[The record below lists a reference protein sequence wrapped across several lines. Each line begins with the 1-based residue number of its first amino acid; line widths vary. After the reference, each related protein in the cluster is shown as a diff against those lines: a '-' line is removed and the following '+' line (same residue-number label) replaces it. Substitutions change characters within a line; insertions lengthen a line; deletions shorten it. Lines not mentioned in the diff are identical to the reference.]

1 MQQTEAAVERVFRAR
16 PSECASLCPV
26 QRHSAENSDV
36 LTCKRRRTGSR
47 FPNALIR
54 SSVAAEKKKKRKCGV
69 DENSR
74 VGRYAI
80 SEREQQQSRPCCRS
94 KELTGEES
102 GGGLSL
108 TLTKG
113 ATMRE
118 QTAS

>member
-1 MQQTEAAVERVFRAR
+1 MCLHAKDAERAR
-16 PSECASLCPV
+16 
-26 QRHSAENSDV
+26 
-36 LTCKRRRTGSR
+36 GSR
-47 FPNALIR
+47 TR
-54 SSVAAEKKKKRKCGV
+54 SSDQAWPQKKKKRKCGV

-80 SEREQQQSRPCCRS
+80 SEREQQQSHPCCRP